1 MMMNPI
7 LNKELTIG
15 SRSIK
20 MSIHLM
26 LYNLVLGA
34 IAVITMMVLRSESEY
49 GGADYKTLMALFPI
63 LATLQCFI
71 ILFMIPVLTASS
83 IAGERE
89 RQTLDVMLTTPI
101 SPFSIVLGKVFTAMA
116 QVLMY
121 VLSSIPI
128 MSLAFIIGGMSW
140 GYILGFIAMVV
151 YASFYVG
158 AVGVYC
164 SAKRKRTITSVISS
178 FIIIALVM
186 IVTIVAFSIH
196 MGLIQ
201 NEYYLK
207 YNSMP
212 QTSVQTGP
220 DYGFLPVWLLFNPAV
235 PVANFVVKAFFGYSI
250 ADLGPRVKDHLPWI
264 MYFLIEHW
272 NVCAIIVNLL
282 VALFF
287 VWRASKNINPLKKVK
302 RKALPSAD
310 KVVSPPQAQPS
321 ADSVDSEE
329 TE

>member
-1 MMMNPI
+1 MRINPI
-7 LNKELTIG
+7 LSKELTIS

-26 LYNLVLGA
+26 LYNLVLGGIA
-34 IAVITMMVLRSESEY
+34 IITLMVLHSASEY
-49 GGADYKTLMALFPI
+49 DGADYQALMALFPI

-71 ILFMIPVLTASS
+71 ILFMIPILTASS

-121 VLSSIPI
+121 VLSSIPV

-140 GYILGFIAMVV
+140 SYILGFIAMVI

-164 SAKRKRTITSVISS
+164 SAKRKKTITSVISS
-178 FIIIALVM
+178 LIILAVVM
-186 IVTIVAFSIH
+186 IFTLVAFFIH
-196 MGLIQ
+196 IGLIQ
-201 NEYYLK
+201 SAYYENNMN
-207 YNSMP
+207 NSTM
-212 QTSVQTGP
+212 TTGP
-220 DYGFLPVWLLFNPAV
+220 NFGYTPLWVLFNPAV
-235 PVANFVVKAFFGYSI
+235 PVANYVIKAFFGYGIENLDGS
-250 ADLGPRVKDHLPWI
+250 VKDYLPQA
-264 MYFLIEHW
+264 MYFLVQHW
-272 NVCAIIVNLL
+272 NVCAVIVNLL

-302 RKALPSAD
+302 RKV
-310 KVVSPPQAQPS
+310 KTENIMPQGTEEAQ
-321 ADSVDSEE
+321 
-329 TE
+329 

>member
-26 LYNLVLGA
+26 LYNLILGGIA
-34 IAVITMMVLRSESEY
+34 IFTLMALRAESEY
-49 GGADYKTLMALFPI
+49 GGADFQTLMALFPI

-101 SPFSIVLGKVFTAMA
+101 RPFSIVLGKVFTAMA

-121 VLSSIPI
+121 VISSIPI

-140 GYILGFIAMVV
+140 SYILGFIAMVI

-158 AVGVYC
+158 AIGVYC
-164 SAKRKRTITSVISS
+164 SAKRKKTITSVISS
-178 FIIIALVM
+178 FIIIAVVM
-186 IVTIVAFSIH
+186 IFTLIAFSIH
-196 MGLIQ
+196 IGMAQ
-201 NEYYLK
+201 SEYYRAMS
-207 YNSMP
+207 Y
-212 QTSVQTGP
+212 SVASQAPTP
-220 DYGFLPVWLLFNPAV
+220 NYGLAPLWVLFNPAV
-235 PVANFVVKAFFGYSI
+235 PVGNFVVKAYFGYSI
-250 ADLGPRVKDHLPWI
+250 ADVGEQAKDSLPQA
-264 MYFLIEHW
+264 MYFLTQHW
-272 NVCAIIVNLL
+272 NVIAVIVNIL

-287 VWRASKNINPLKKVK
+287 VWRASRNINPLKKVK
-302 RKALPSAD
+302 HKVKAVAPGTDSDAD
-310 KVVSPPQAQPS
+310 VQ
-321 ADSVDSEE
+321 
-329 TE
+329 

>member
-7 LNKELTIG
+7 LNKELTVG

-26 LYNLVLGA
+26 LYNLILGGIA
-34 IAVITMMVLRSESEY
+34 IITLLILREESAY
-49 GGADYKTLMALFPI
+49 GGADYQSLMALFPI

-101 SPFSIVLGKVFTAMA
+101 SAFSIVLGKVFSAMA

-140 GYILGFIAMVV
+140 SYILGFIVMVI

-164 SAKRKRTITSVISS
+164 SAKKKKTIASVISS
-178 FIIIALVM
+178 FIFIAATMVG
-186 IVTIVAFSIH
+186 TIVGFSICVGIIQSQYYATYNGNGYTGKLNY
-196 MGLIQ
+196 GLTP
-201 NEYYLK
+201 LW
-207 YNSMP
+207 M
-212 QTSVQTGP
+212 
-220 DYGFLPVWLLFNPAV
+220 LFNPAV
-235 PVANFVVKAFFGYSI
+235 PVANYVCHAFFGYSI
-250 ADLGPRVKDHLPWI
+250 ADLGTSGKDYLPAS
-264 MYFLIEHW
+264 MYFLTQHW
-272 NVCAIIVNLL
+272 NVFGVIANIL
-282 VALFF
+282 VAFWF
-287 VWRASKNINPLKKVK
+287 IRRAAKNINPLKKVK
-302 RKALPSAD
+302 SK
-310 KVVSPPQAQPS
+310 KNQG
-321 ADSVDSEE
+321 
-329 TE
+329 

>member
-7 LNKELTIG
+7 LNKELTVG

-26 LYNLVLGA
+26 IYNLVLGLIA
-34 IAVITMMVLRSESEY
+34 IITLVILRANQS
-49 GGADYKTLMALFPI
+49 GGGIVNYQTLMALFPI

-71 ILFMIPVLTASS
+71 ILFMIPILTASS

-101 SPFSIVLGKVFTAMA
+101 SAFSIVLGKVFSSMT

-140 GYILGFIAMVV
+140 GYILGFIVMVI

-164 SAKRKRTITSVISS
+164 SAKKKKTISSVISS
-178 FIIIALVM
+178 FIIIAVAM
-186 IVTIVAFSIH
+186 IGTIIAFSIH
-196 MGLIQ
+196 LGYIQ
-201 NEYYLK
+201 NRYYQS
-207 YNSMP
+207 YNGTTYTEPMDLGLSPLWM
-212 QTSVQTGP
+212 
-220 DYGFLPVWLLFNPAV
+220 LFNPAV
-235 PVANFVVKAFFGYSI
+235 PVANYVCNAYFGYSI
-250 ADLGPRVKDHLPWI
+250 ADAGDMAKDNMSAI
-264 MYFLIEHW
+264 MYFLTQHW
-272 NVCAIIVNLL
+272 NVFAVIVNTL
-282 VALFF
+282 VAFWF
-287 VWRASKNINPLKKVK
+287 VRRAAKNINPLKKVK
-302 RKALPSAD
+302 PK
-310 KVVSPPQAQPS
+310 KNK
-321 ADSVDSEE
+321 
-329 TE
+329 

>member
-1 MMMNPI
+1 MMNPI
-7 LNKELTIG
+7 LNKELTIS

-26 LYNLVLGA
+26 LYNLVLGGIA
-34 IAVITMMVLRSESEY
+34 IITLMVLHAESEY
-49 GGADYKTLMALFPI
+49 SGANYQTLMALFPI

-121 VLSSIPI
+121 VVSSVPI

-140 GYILGFIAMVV
+140 SYILGFIAMVV

-158 AVGVYC
+158 AIGVYC
-164 SAKRKRTITSVISS
+164 SAKRKKTITSVISS
-178 FIIIALVM
+178 FIIIAVVM
-186 IVTIVAFSIH
+186 IFTLVAFSIH
-196 MGLIQ
+196 VGIIQ
-201 NEYYLK
+201 STYYAR
-207 YNSMP
+207 YHSAMA
-212 QTSVQTGP
+212 TTGQWTQAEP
-220 DYGFLPVWLLFNPAV
+220 NLGYTPLYVLFNPAV
-235 PVANFVVKAFFGYSI
+235 PVANFVVKAYFGYSI
-250 ADLGPRVKDHLPWI
+250 ADLGAGVKDVLPGS
-264 MYFLIEHW
+264 MYFLTQHW
-272 NVCAIIVNLL
+272 NVFGVITNLL

-287 VWRASKNINPLKKVK
+287 VWRAARNINPLKKVK
-302 RKALPSAD
+302 HKA
-310 KVVSPPQAQPS
+310 KMEHEAQKT
-321 ADSVDSEE
+321 DSEE
-329 TE
+329 EVK

>member
-1 MMMNPI
+1 MMNPI

-26 LYNLVLGA
+26 LYNLVLGGIA
-34 IAVITMMVLRSESEY
+34 IITLMVLYAESEY
-49 GGADYKTLMALFPI
+49 SGANYQTLMALFPI

-121 VLSSIPI
+121 VVSSVPI

-140 GYILGFIAMVV
+140 SYILGFIAMVV

-164 SAKRKRTITSVISS
+164 SAKRKKTITSVISS
-178 FIIIALVM
+178 FIIIAVVM
-186 IVTIVAFSIH
+186 IFTLVAFSIH
-196 MGLIQ
+196 VGIIQ
-201 NEYYLK
+201 ATYYAS
-207 YNSMP
+207 YNNQAVMAGQMRTEP
-212 QTSVQTGP
+212 NLGYTPLYV
-220 DYGFLPVWLLFNPAV
+220 LFNPAV
-235 PVANFVVKAFFGYSI
+235 PVGNYVVKAYFGYSI
-250 ADLGPRVKDHLPWI
+250 ADLGTASKDILPRS
-264 MYFLIEHW
+264 MYFLTQHW
-272 NVCAIIVNLL
+272 NVFGVITNLL

-287 VWRASKNINPLKKVK
+287 VWRAARNINPLKKVK
-302 RKALPSAD
+302 HKAKMED
-310 KVVSPPQAQPS
+310 QVKKT
-321 ADSVDSEE
+321 DSEE
-329 TE
+329 EVK

>member
-7 LNKELTIG
+7 LNKELTVG

-26 LYNLVLGA
+26 IYNLVLGLIA
-34 IAVITMMVLRSESEY
+34 IITLVILRANQS
-49 GGADYKTLMALFPI
+49 GGGIVNYQTLMALFPI

-71 ILFMIPVLTASS
+71 ILFMIPILTASS

-101 SPFSIVLGKVFTAMA
+101 SAFSIVLGKVFSSMT

-140 GYILGFIAMVV
+140 GYILGFIVMVI

-164 SAKRKRTITSVISS
+164 SAKKKKTISSVISS
-178 FIIIALVM
+178 FIIIAVAM
-186 IVTIVAFSIH
+186 IGTIIAFSIH
-196 MGLIQ
+196 LGYIQ
-201 NEYYLK
+201 NRYYQS
-207 YNSMP
+207 YNGTTYTEPMDLGLSPLWM
-212 QTSVQTGP
+212 
-220 DYGFLPVWLLFNPAV
+220 LFNPAV
-235 PVANFVVKAFFGYSI
+235 PVANYVCNAYFGYSI
-250 ADLGPRVKDHLPWI
+250 ADAGDMAKDNMSAI
-264 MYFLIEHW
+264 MYFLTQHW
-272 NVCAIIVNLL
+272 NVFAVIVNTL
-282 VALFF
+282 VAFWF
-287 VWRASKNINPLKKVK
+287 VRRAAKNINPLKKIK
-302 RKALPSAD
+302 PK
-310 KVVSPPQAQPS
+310 KNK
-321 ADSVDSEE
+321 
-329 TE
+329 

>member
-7 LNKELTIG
+7 LNKELTVG

-26 LYNLVLGA
+26 LYNLILGGIA
-34 IAVITMMVLRSESEY
+34 IITLLILREESAY
-49 GGADYKTLMALFPI
+49 GGADYQSLMALFPI

-101 SPFSIVLGKVFTAMA
+101 SAFSIVLGKVFSAMA

-140 GYILGFIAMVV
+140 SYILGFIVMVI

-164 SAKRKRTITSVISS
+164 SAKKKKTIASVISS
-178 FIIIALVM
+178 FIFIAASMVGT
-186 IVTIVAFSIH
+186 VVGFSICIGIIQSQYYATYNGNGYTGTLNY
-196 MGLIQ
+196 GLTP
-201 NEYYLK
+201 LW
-207 YNSMP
+207 M
-212 QTSVQTGP
+212 
-220 DYGFLPVWLLFNPAV
+220 LFNPAV
-235 PVANFVVKAFFGYSI
+235 PVANYVCHAFFGYSI
-250 ADLGPRVKDHLPWI
+250 ADLGASGKDNLPAS
-264 MYFLIEHW
+264 MYFLTQHW
-272 NVCAIIVNLL
+272 NVFGVIVNIL
-282 VALFF
+282 VAFWF
-287 VWRASKNINPLKKVK
+287 IRRAAKNINPLKKVK
-302 RKALPSAD
+302 SK
-310 KVVSPPQAQPS
+310 KNQG
-321 ADSVDSEE
+321 
-329 TE
+329 

>member
-7 LNKELTIG
+7 LNKELTVG

-26 LYNLVLGA
+26 IYNLVLGLIA
-34 IAVITMMVLRSESEY
+34 IITLVILRANQS
-49 GGADYKTLMALFPI
+49 GGGIVNYQTLMALFPI

-71 ILFMIPVLTASS
+71 ILFMIPILTASS

-101 SPFSIVLGKVFTAMA
+101 SAFSIVLGKVFSSMT

-140 GYILGFIAMVV
+140 GYILGFIVMVI

-164 SAKRKRTITSVISS
+164 SAKKKKTISSVISS
-178 FIIIALVM
+178 FIIIAVAM
-186 IVTIVAFSIH
+186 IGTIIAFSIH
-196 MGLIQ
+196 LGYIENRHYQSYNGTTYTEPMDLGLSP
-201 NEYYLK
+201 LW
-207 YNSMP
+207 M
-212 QTSVQTGP
+212 
-220 DYGFLPVWLLFNPAV
+220 LFNPAV
-235 PVANFVVKAFFGYSI
+235 PVANYVCNAYFGYSI
-250 ADLGPRVKDHLPWI
+250 ADAGDMAKDNMSAI
-264 MYFLIEHW
+264 MYFLTQHW
-272 NVCAIIVNLL
+272 NVFAVIVNTL
-282 VALFF
+282 VAFWF
-287 VWRASKNINPLKKVK
+287 VRRAAKNINPLKKVK
-302 RKALPSAD
+302 PK
-310 KVVSPPQAQPS
+310 KNK
-321 ADSVDSEE
+321 
-329 TE
+329 

>member
-7 LNKELTIG
+7 LNKELTVG

-26 LYNLVLGA
+26 IYNLILGVIA
-34 IAVITMMVLRSESEY
+34 IITLVILREDSVS
-49 GGADYKTLMALFPI
+49 GGADYQSLMALFPI

-71 ILFMIPVLTASS
+71 ILFMIPILTASS

-101 SPFSIVLGKVFTAMA
+101 SAFSIVLGKVFSAMT

-140 GYILGFIAMVV
+140 SYILGFIAMVI

-164 SAKRKRTITSVISS
+164 SAKKKKTIASVISS
-178 FIIIALVM
+178 FIFIALSMVGTV
-186 IVTIVAFSIH
+186 IGFSICIGIIQAQYYQTYNGGAYTGKLNY
-196 MGLIQ
+196 GLAP
-201 NEYYLK
+201 LW
-207 YNSMP
+207 M
-212 QTSVQTGP
+212 
-220 DYGFLPVWLLFNPAV
+220 LFNPAV
-235 PVANFVVKAFFGYSI
+235 PVANYVVHAFFGYSI
-250 ADLGPRVKDHLPWI
+250 ADLGHAVKDNLPTS
-264 MYFLIEHW
+264 MYFLTQHW
-272 NVCAIIVNLL
+272 NVCSVLVNIMVSL
-282 VALFF
+282 VFIR
-287 VWRASKNINPLKKVK
+287 RAARNINPLKKVK
-302 RKALPSAD
+302 NK
-310 KVVSPPQAQPS
+310 KNQ
-321 ADSVDSEE
+321 E
-329 TE
+329 

>member
-26 LYNLVLGA
+26 LYNLVLGGIA
-34 IAVITMMVLRSESEY
+34 IITLMALRAESQY
-49 GGADYKTLMALFPI
+49 GGADYQTLMALFPI

-101 SPFSIVLGKVFTAMA
+101 RPFSIVLGKVFTAMA

-121 VLSSIPI
+121 VVSSIPI

-140 GYILGFIAMVV
+140 SYILGFIAMVI

-158 AVGVYC
+158 AIGVYC
-164 SAKRKRTITSVISS
+164 SAKRKKTITSVISS
-178 FIIIALVM
+178 FIIIAVVM
-186 IVTIVAFSIH
+186 ILTLVAFGIH
-196 MGLIQ
+196 VAVVQ
-201 NEYYLK
+201 SKFNST
-207 YNSMP
+207 YNS
-212 QTSVQTGP
+212 TSVLNGVLP
-220 DYGFLPVWLLFNPAV
+220 DYGLAPLWVLFNPAV
-235 PVANFVVKAFFGYSI
+235 PVANFVVKAYFGYSI
-250 ADLGPRVKDHLPWI
+250 ADIGVHAKDYLPGA
-264 MYFLIEHW
+264 MYFLTQHW
-272 NVCAIIVNLL
+272 NVFAVIVNLL

-287 VWRASKNINPLKKVK
+287 VWRAAKSINPLKKVK
-302 RKALPSAD
+302 HKEPVEVTPESTAESH
-310 KVVSPPQAQPS
+310 
-321 ADSVDSEE
+321 
-329 TE
+329 